1 MKTEIRIKTIT
12 ERMTSS
18 GLSLPK
24 IFPIQVWDRELKWCV
39 FFAYSGENA
48 HPFRVM
54 PHSKEKKNTG

>member
-24 IFPIQVWDRELKWCV
+24 IFPIQVWDSELNGV
-39 FFAYSGENA
+39 YLL
-48 HPFRVM
+48 FR
-54 PHSKEKKNTG
+54 